1 MPHRDVELDSF
12 DQLAN
17 DMESLQRQEEELLL
31 LRDAVN
37 ARSASIE
44 SCMAQ
49 GRMFINSGGG
59 AGTANAAGTNNDDE
73 DGGGSAGDNFNL
85 VASNVKTRV
94 VSLEEEWV
102 KINGRINI
110 LLKRIEENAPAFR
123 SFQQVIIYIL
133 NETRLYIRQH

>member
-1 MPHRDVELDSF
+1 
-12 DQLAN
+12 
-17 DMESLQRQEEELLL
+17 
-31 LRDAVN
+31 
-37 ARSASIE
+37 
-44 SCMAQ
+44 MAQ

-59 AGTANAAGTNNDDE
+59 AGANAAGSNDD
-73 DGGGSAGDNFNL
+73 DGGSGSRSGGDDFNL

-123 SFQQVIIYIL
+123 SFQQNLEDIDRKIQRG
-133 NETRLYIRQH
+133 EATKASWK

>member
-1 MPHRDVELDSF
+1 MELDNF

-17 DMESLQRQEEELLL
+17 DMESLQRQQEELLL

-59 AGTANAAGTNNDDE
+59 AGANAAGSNDDE
-73 DGGGSAGDNFNL
+73 SGGSGSGGDDFNL
-85 VASNVKTRV
+85 VASNVKTHV

-123 SFQQVIIYIL
+123 SFQQVIIF
-133 NETRLYIRQH
+133 